1 MKGWFRPLIRTFPP
15 VSVKLATMKKE
26 IPALTKPVQGEQQAP
41 TEDGSGDKL
50 PPSSGE
56 DQASGGDARDSNND
70 RNKGR
75 GSRRGGRRD
84 DDKTRAAASEAAD
97 KPDAEPGVTDG
108 DAVVLSKAAQATASG
123 KPAVSGDG
131 APNVAGRDE
140 PERDESERD
149 PTVTSA
155 VEAERAHA
163 DGGGPAGAALPA
175 EEAAP
180 APTQGSGR
188 GTALLVGLTAVAVL
202 ASAAAGW
209 QVYELRLATKELRAE
224 VAQRVNGADVTV
236 AELRGLVRQQQET
249 IASIQGG
256 IGAMESKVAATEGQA
271 AALQALYQ
279 EYSRSRGDQVLAE
292 IAQAI
297 NIAAQHLQLAGNY
310 EAALIAL
317 ESADARLA
325 MPEQAHLQ
333 PLRKALISDLDTIK
347 AHPRVDVSG
356 LALKLE
362 ILLERMDK
370 LPLVYE
376 FTLDES
382 TALGGKAELAEVDE
396 SLGWTDRSLA
406 YARALA
412 DDVWDEVK
420 GMIRLER
427 LDQTD
432 PVLLAP
438 AQSTFLRENVKVRL
452 LTARLA
458 LLARDGRTYAADLSQ
473 ARGWVERFFDLRDP
487 EVQRAVAEMSELE
500 AISITAQPPTL
511 EETFA
516 ALRVAQA
523 RAASAPASR

>member
-123 KPAVSGDG
+123 EPAVSGDG

-140 PERDESERD
+140 SERD
-149 PTVTSA
+149 PTVTSS

-163 DGGGPAGAALPA
+163 DGGGQAGAALPA
-175 EEAAP
+175 EEVAP

-209 QVYELRLATKELRAE
+209 QVYELRLATKELRVE

-412 DDVWDEVK
+412 ADVWDEVK

>member
-1 MKGWFRPLIRTFPP
+1 
-15 VSVKLATMKKE
+15 MKKE

-56 DQASGGDARDSNND
+56 DQASGGDARDS
-70 RNKGR
+70 NKGR

-123 KPAVSGDG
+123 EPAVSGDG

-140 PERDESERD
+140 SERD
-149 PTVTSA
+149 PTVTSS

-163 DGGGPAGAALPA
+163 DGGGQAGAALPA
-175 EEAAP
+175 EEVAP

-412 DDVWDEVK
+412 ADVWDEVK

>member
-1 MKGWFRPLIRTFPP
+1 
-15 VSVKLATMKKE
+15 MKKE

-123 KPAVSGDG
+123 EPAVSGDG

-140 PERDESERD
+140 SERD
-149 PTVTSA
+149 PTVTSS

-163 DGGGPAGAALPA
+163 DGGGQAGAALPA
-175 EEAAP
+175 EEVAP

-412 DDVWDEVK
+412 ADVWDEVK